1 MFNNYK
7 RFLICRRY
15 EKDIWGY
22 IISKHKTVNLG
33 RIKARPNVENV
44 PHLAKKKRLLQDFS
58 KKLSATGFRVL
69 SFSFEIIRRMK
80 KRRPRKMKN

>member
-22 IISKHKTVNLG
+22 IISKHKTINLG
-33 RIKARPNVENV
+33 RIKIRPNVENV

-58 KKLSATGFRVL
+58 KRLSISGFKVL
-69 SFSFEIIRRMK
+69 NFSFEIIR
-80 KRRPRKMKN
+80 